1 MFCFSFMSDVVEELF
16 SDDGNWFGTV
26 YWYVMEMYQ
35 VKRKGVGKV
44 GSMITQCTCHV
55 LVCSARDPDRPSGL
69 PMDLVCGIFH
79 TAGSNSSNMVWHHIF
94 LNIIADH
101 IFNLFGDSIL
111 VSHVSL
117 SCRNRSFIY
126 LFIFF
131 VIHVNVSA
139 MLYGI
144 ECWVVHIGVREMR
157 MLR

>member
-1 MFCFSFMSDVVEELF
+1 M
-16 SDDGNWFGTV
+16 
-26 YWYVMEMYQ
+26 
-35 VKRKGVGKV
+35 

-79 TAGSNSSNMVWHHIF
+79 TAGSNSSNMVWHRIF

-126 LFIFF
+126 LFIYFF
-131 VIHVNVSA
+131 CNSCKRFSYA
-139 MLYGI
+139 LWY
-144 ECWVVHIGVREMR
+144 R
-157 MLR
+157 MLSGACRCKGNENVKIDKQKYTKG